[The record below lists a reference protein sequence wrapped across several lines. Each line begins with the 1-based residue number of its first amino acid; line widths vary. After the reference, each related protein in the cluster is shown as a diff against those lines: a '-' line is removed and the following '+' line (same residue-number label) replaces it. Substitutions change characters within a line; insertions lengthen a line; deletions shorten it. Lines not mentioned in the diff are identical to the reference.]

1 MVEIQTEKDSNI
13 IIHLDITINETA
25 PSNVVL
31 DFSSVIQEA
40 ENITYMPGAIQK
52 FKVHI
57 KNQSGKNY
65 QYKDGSFVLSTA
77 DTDDFWHFGG
87 RCTASVLGV

>member
-1 MVEIQTEKDSNI
+1 MRPS
-13 IIHLDITINETA
+13 

-57 KNQSGKNY
+57 KKSIRK
-65 QYKDGSFVLSTA
+65 KLSI
-77 DTDDFWHFGG
+77 
-87 RCTASVLGV
+87 